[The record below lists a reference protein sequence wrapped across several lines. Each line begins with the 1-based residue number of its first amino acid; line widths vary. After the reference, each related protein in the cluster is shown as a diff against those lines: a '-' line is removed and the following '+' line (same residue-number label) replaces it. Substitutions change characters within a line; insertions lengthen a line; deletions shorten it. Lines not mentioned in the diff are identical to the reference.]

1 MNTQQAEQLK
11 TMQTFWQRYGIFI
24 KSIVV
29 GFLIV
34 ILLIPAAFIQE
45 LVRERQ
51 ERQKEVIQ
59 EVSSKWASA
68 QTISGPFL
76 IIPYNETQKDE
87 KGKTVIVKRTI
98 HYLPEQ
104 LNIDGKLL
112 PEIRHRSIFKI
123 VLYKSELTMK
133 GKFLPV
139 SFSSLGVDPATVL
152 WNEVRICFGITDNRG
167 IAEQLQMNWN
177 SEPTV
182 MDPGLPANTI
192 AASGVS
198 ALLKNGLLL
207 KDTEQSFL
215 LQLKL
220 NGSER
225 LYFTPLGKQ
234 TTVQLQSEWKDPA
247 FDGNFLPVQ
256 SVIDQNGF
264 KASWNILHF
273 TRAIPQQWNEGKPD
287 IAVNAFGVQ
296 LLQGVDSYSKTMRT
310 VKYAILFIALTFC
323 LYFFI
328 EILKKRSVHPLQ
340 YVLVGLALC
349 IFYTLLLSISEYIDF
364 NFSYFIASA
373 ATIGL
378 ITLYT
383 YSIFKNIS
391 IAAAFFSFLA
401 ALYGFIYILIQL
413 QDGALL
419 FGSIGL
425 FVLLATVMFYSR
437 KIDWYGSIKLKEQE

>member
-177 SEPTV
+177 NEPTV

-207 KDTEQSFL
+207 KDTEQSFQ
-215 LQLKL
+215 LQMKLK
-220 NGSER
+220 GSER
-225 LYFTPLGKQ
+225 LYFIPLGKQ

-425 FVLLATVMFYSR
+425 FVLLAIVMFYSR
-437 KIDWYGSIKLKEQE
+437 KIDWYGSIKLKEEE

>member
-1 MNTQQAEQLK
+1 MDTQHTQS
-11 TMQTFWQRYGIFI
+11 FWQRNGILL
-24 KSIVV
+24 KSMMV
-29 GFLIV
+29 GFLMLV
-34 ILLIPAAFIQE
+34 LLIPTAFIQE
-45 LVRERQ
+45 LVKERQ
-51 ERQKEVIQ
+51 DRQKQVIE
-59 EVSSKWASA
+59 EVSSKWASS
-68 QTISGPFL
+68 QTVTGPFL
-76 IIPYNETQKDE
+76 LIPYIESQKDD
-87 KGKTVIVKRTI
+87 KGKIVQVKRLI

-123 VLYKSELTMK
+123 VLYKSDLTIK

-139 SFSSLGVDPATVL
+139 NFSTLGVDPTSIL

-167 IAEQLQMNWN
+167 IAEQLELNWN
-177 SEPTV
+177 NTAMA
-182 MDPGLPANTI
+182 MDPGISTNTI

-198 ALLKNGLLL
+198 AVLKNGISL
-207 KDTEQSFL
+207 KDVEQTF
-215 LQLKL
+215 QLRLRL

-247 FDGNFLPVQ
+247 FDGKFLPVQ
-256 SVIDQNGF
+256 SNVDEKGF
-264 KASWNILHF
+264 KANWNILHF
-273 TRAIPQQWNEGKPD
+273 TRAIPQIWNEGKPE
-287 IAVNAFGVQ
+287 INENTFGVQ
-296 LLQGVDSYSKTMRT
+296 LLQGMDSYSKTMRT
-310 VKYAILFIALTFC
+310 VKYAILFISLTFC

-328 EILKKRSVHPLQ
+328 EILKRRSVHPLQ

-349 IFYTLLLSISEYIDF
+349 VFYTLLLSVSEYLNF
-364 NFSYFIASA
+364 NLAYLIASA

-378 ITLYT
+378 ITAYT
-383 YSIFKNIS
+383 QSIFRNWG
-391 IAAAFFSFLA
+391 IAAAFFVFLT

-425 FVLLATVMFYSR
+425 FILLAIVMYYSR
-437 KIDWYGSIKLKEQE
+437 KIDWYGGINDNS

>member
-1 MNTQQAEQLK
+1 MDTQHTQS
-11 TMQTFWQRYGIFI
+11 FWQRNGILL
-24 KSIVV
+24 KSMMV
-29 GFLIV
+29 GFLMLV
-34 ILLIPAAFIQE
+34 LLIPTAFIQE
-45 LVRERQ
+45 LVKERQ
-51 ERQKEVIQ
+51 DRQKQVIE
-59 EVSSKWASA
+59 EVSSKWASS
-68 QTISGPFL
+68 QTVTGPFL
-76 IIPYNETQKDE
+76 LIPYIESQKDE
-87 KGKTVIVKRTI
+87 KGKIVQIKRMI

-123 VLYKSELTMK
+123 VLYKSDLTIK

-139 SFSSLGVDPATVL
+139 NFSTLGVDPASVL

-167 IAEQLQMNWN
+167 ISEQLELNWN
-177 SEPTV
+177 NIATPMEPGIAT
-182 MDPGLPANTI
+182 NTI

-198 ALLKNGLLL
+198 AVLKNGISL
-207 KDTEQSFL
+207 KESEQSF
-215 LQLKL
+215 QLHLRL

-234 TTVQLQSEWKDPA
+234 TTVQLQSQWKDPA
-247 FDGNFLPVQ
+247 FDGKFLPVQ
-256 SVIDQNGF
+256 SNVDEKGF

-273 TRAIPQQWNEGKPD
+273 TRAIPQIWNEGKPE
-287 IAVNAFGVQ
+287 INENTFGVQ
-296 LLQGVDSYSKTMRT
+296 LLQGMDSYSKTMRT
-310 VKYAILFIALTFC
+310 VKYAILFISLTFC

-328 EILKKRSVHPLQ
+328 EILKRRSVHPLQ

-349 IFYTLLLSISEYIDF
+349 VFYTLLLSVSEYLNF
-364 NFSYFIASA
+364 NLAYLIASV

-378 ITLYT
+378 ITAYT
-383 YSIFKNIS
+383 QSIFRNWG
-391 IAAAFFSFLA
+391 IAAAFFVFLT

-425 FVLLATVMFYSR
+425 FILLAIVMYYSR
-437 KIDWYGSIKLKEQE
+437 KIDWYGGINDSSSEK

>member
-1 MNTQQAEQLK
+1 MEAQQ
-11 TMQTFWQRYGIFI
+11 TQTFWQRYGILI
-24 KSIVV
+24 KSVMV
-29 GFLIV
+29 GFLIL

-51 ERQKEVIQ
+51 ERQKEVIA

-68 QTISGPFL
+68 QTVTGPFL
-76 IIPYNETQKDE
+76 LIPYMEAQKDD
-87 KGKTVIVKRTI
+87 KGKIVLVKRMI

-104 LNIDGKLL
+104 LNIDGKML

-123 VLYKSELTMK
+123 VLYKSDLTIK
-133 GKFLPV
+133 GTFLPV
-139 SFSSLGVDPATVL
+139 NLSAVGVDPSSVQ
-152 WNEVRICFGITDNRG
+152 WNEVRICFGLTDNRG
-167 IAEQLQMNWN
+167 IAEQLQLNWN
-177 SEPTV
+177 DSATA
-182 MDPGLPANTI
+182 MDPGIPTNTV
-192 AASGVS
+192 AVSGVS
-198 ALLKNGLLL
+198 SVLKNGLSL
-207 KDTEQSFL
+207 KDSEQSFQL
-215 LQLKL
+215 HLKL

-247 FDGNFLPVQ
+247 FDGKFLPVQ
-256 SVIDQNGF
+256 SNVDQKGF
-264 KASWNILHF
+264 KANWTILHF
-273 TRAIPQQWNEGKPD
+273 TRDIPQIWNEGKPE
-287 IAVNAFGVQ
+287 IEGNAFGVQ
-296 LLQGVDSYSKTMRT
+296 LLQGIDSYSKTMRT
-310 VKYAILFIALTFC
+310 VKYALLFISLTFC

-349 IFYTLLLSISEYIDF
+349 IFYTLLLSVSEYIDF
-364 NFSYFIASA
+364 NLAYLIASA

-378 ITLYT
+378 ITVYT
-383 YSIFKNIS
+383 QSIFRNWG
-391 IAAAFFSFLA
+391 IATAFFVFLT

-425 FVLLATVMFYSR
+425 FVLLAIVMYYSR
-437 KIDWYGSIKLKEQE
+437 KIDWYGSSKAGTE

>member
-1 MNTQQAEQLK
+1 MVLL
-11 TMQTFWQRYGIFI
+11 
-24 KSIVV
+24 V
-29 GFLIV
+29 
-34 ILLIPAAFIQE
+34 LLIPTAFIQE
-45 LVRERQ
+45 LVKERQ
-51 ERQKEVIQ
+51 DRQKQVIE
-59 EVSSKWASA
+59 EVSSKWASS
-68 QTISGPFL
+68 QTVTGPFL
-76 IIPYNETQKDE
+76 LIPYIESQKDD
-87 KGKTVIVKRTI
+87 KGKIVQVKRLI

-123 VLYKSELTMK
+123 VLYKSDLTIK

-139 SFSSLGVDPATVL
+139 NFTTLGIDPASVL

-167 IAEQLQMNWN
+167 IAEQLELNWN
-177 SEPTV
+177 NTAMA
-182 MDPGLPANTI
+182 MDPGISTNTI

-198 ALLKNGLLL
+198 AVLKNGISL
-207 KDTEQSFL
+207 KDVEQTF
-215 LQLKL
+215 QLRLRL

-247 FDGNFLPVQ
+247 FDGKFLPVQ
-256 SVIDQNGF
+256 SNVDEKGF
-264 KASWNILHF
+264 KANWNILHF
-273 TRAIPQQWNEGKPD
+273 TRAIPQIWNEGKPE
-287 IAVNAFGVQ
+287 INENTFGVQ
-296 LLQGVDSYSKTMRT
+296 LLQGMDSYSKTMRT
-310 VKYAILFIALTFC
+310 VKYAILFISLTFC

-328 EILKKRSVHPLQ
+328 EILKRRSVHPLQ

-349 IFYTLLLSISEYIDF
+349 VFYTLLLSVSEYLNF
-364 NFSYFIASA
+364 NLAYLIASV

-378 ITLYT
+378 ITAYT
-383 YSIFKNIS
+383 QSIFRNWG
-391 IAAAFFSFLA
+391 IAAAFFVFLT

-425 FVLLATVMFYSR
+425 FILLAIVMYYSR
-437 KIDWYGSIKLKEQE
+437 KIDWYGGINVSSSEK